1 MIEIEVQIPDS
12 PGALI
17 KLIKP
22 ISENAGNIYTIL
34 HSHKDK
40 IKGNIPVLVRFELIT
55 KDKSAALGK
64 IKKELGSLGFLIL
77 KTADV
82 SSFHHMTAIL
92 SGHVFRHDFEKI
104 VTRITKTGAKVHD
117 VEVKITSPEDIS
129 NVKFLIEIPE
139 EIEDKAV
146 TKELNKISEENDLF
160 LLTEEIL

>member
-40 IKGNIPVLVRFELIT
+40 IKGNIPVLVRFELINI
-55 KDKSAALGK
+55 DKITALEK
-64 IKKELGSLGFLIL
+64 IKKELNSLGFLIL
-77 KTADV
+77 KTTDV
-82 SSFHHMTAIL
+82 STFHHMTAIL
-92 SGHVFRHDFEKI
+92 SGHVFRHNFEKI
-104 VTRITKTGAKVHD
+104 VLRITKTGAKVHD

-139 EIEDKAV
+139 DIEDIEV
-146 TKELNKISEENDLF
+146 TKELNKISIENDLF

>member
-34 HSHKDK
+34 HNHKDK

-55 KDKSAALGK
+55 KDKNTALEK
-64 IKKELGSLGFLIL
+64 IIKELNSLGFLIL

-82 SSFHHMTAIL
+82 SPFHHMTAIL
-92 SGHVFRHDFEKI
+92 SGHVFRNNFEKI
-104 VTRITKTGAKVHD
+104 ILRITKTGAKVHD
-117 VEVKITSPEDIS
+117 IEVKITSPENIS

-139 EIEDKAV
+139 DIEDKVV
-146 TKELNKISEENDLF
+146 TRELHEISIENDLF